1 LLSGSPK
8 NDGWI
13 KNTVINKK
21 GPSSL
26 AVKVEDGYYDIY
38 INGNF
43 IYTLYDTQFK
53 GGRIGINVGSQSEV
67 LVSEFVVTEKTNP
80 LINISNDGPSTSN
93 GESTSKDPAFQEVIL
108 IFKTKIDQQQAEL
121 AKLQR
126 EVDQCKSMLNYD
138 TALVRKAGQ
147 LEIDNRFLNHKLD
160 STNRELSKS
169 KKRLDYLE
177 SLKEDIEKGANGD
190 LVLNL
195 TSILADIKKEN
206 NALQTKATE
215 AEKANKQL
223 KKDNEVLLREVERMK
238 YLLNIQD

>member
-1 LLSGSPK
+1 
-8 NDGWI
+8 
-13 KNTVINKK
+13 
-21 GPSSL
+21 
-26 AVKVEDGYYDIY
+26 
-38 INGNF
+38 
-43 IYTLYDTQFK
+43 
-53 GGRIGINVGSQSEV
+53 
-67 LVSEFVVTEKTNP
+67 
-80 LINISNDGPSTSN
+80 
-93 GESTSKDPAFQEVIL
+93 
-108 IFKTKIDQQQAEL
+108 
-121 AKLQR
+121 
-126 EVDQCKSMLNYD
+126 MLNYD
-138 TALVRKAGQ
+138 TALVSKAGQ
-147 LEIDNRFLNHKLD
+147 LEIDNRFLSHKLD